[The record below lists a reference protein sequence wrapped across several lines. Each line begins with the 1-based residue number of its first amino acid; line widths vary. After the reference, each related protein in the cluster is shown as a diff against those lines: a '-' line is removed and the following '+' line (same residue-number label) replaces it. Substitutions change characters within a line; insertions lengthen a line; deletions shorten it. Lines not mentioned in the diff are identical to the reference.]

1 MTLFG
6 GRRRDER
13 IEYVAVRFRI
23 DPILRDSSP
32 LGPQPLLVDI
42 GILDNERLQ
51 PLRVRQDDT
60 KPDWTTIVVKVK
72 RIFVD
77 FKLLKKA
84 VDRLG
89 QVVERIRI

>member
-1 MTLFG
+1 MSLFG

-13 IEYVAVRFRI
+13 IQYIAVRFRI
-23 DPILRDSSP
+23 NPILRDS
-32 LGPQPLLVDI
+32 GPFDPQTLLVDI

-51 PLRVRQDDT
+51 PLRVRQDNA
-60 KPDWTTIVVKVK
+60 KPDRPTIVVKVK
-72 RIFVD
+72 CIFVD
-77 FKLLKKA
+77 FKLFKKA